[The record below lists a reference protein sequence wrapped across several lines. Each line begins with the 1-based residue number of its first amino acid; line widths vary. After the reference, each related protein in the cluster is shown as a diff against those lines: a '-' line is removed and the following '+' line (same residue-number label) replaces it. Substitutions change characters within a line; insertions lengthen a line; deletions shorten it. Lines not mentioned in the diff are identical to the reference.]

1 MLKTRWMAN
10 LQIKKMYFESN
21 RGNLRFQKEK
31 TYSKNTPCTA
41 GSILKRQ
48 RVFLVITTG
57 EGVRADLSHWIKTG
71 SPRLEGGKG

>member
-10 LQIKKMYFESN
+10 LQIKKTYLESD

-31 TYSKNTPCTA
+31 TYSKNTPWTV

-48 RVFLVITTG
+48 RVSFVKTTG
-57 EGVRADLSHWIKTG
+57 EGVRANLDHQI
-71 SPRLEGGKG
+71 